1 MRVLKYRKTEGERLG
16 AGRHARKA
24 ERVTVH
30 VRKGDT
36 VRVMR
41 GDDKGREGKVL
52 KVFTKTG
59 RVLIEGVNIVKK
71 HRRAR
76 RPEEQSGIIEMP
88 APVNAS
94 NVMLLDAKT
103 AKGGEKRAAL
113 QPKEHAGAGL
123 PVSAP
128 RLKQFY
134 DQTVR
139 ARLQQ
144 QFGLTNPHQVP

>member
-1 MRVLKYRKTEGERLG
+1 MRVLKYRKTDKVRLG

-24 ERVTVH
+24 ERQAVH

-41 GDDKGREGKVL
+41 GDDKGREGRVM

-59 RVLIEGVNIVKK
+59 RVLVEGVNIVKK

-88 APVNAS
+88 APINAS
-94 NVMLLDAKT
+94 NVMLLDPKT
-103 AKGGEKRAAL
+103 GAPTRTRSRVDADGTKERVGVKTGE
-113 QPKEHAGAGL
+113 PITT
-123 PVSAP
+123 P
-128 RLKQFY
+128 R
-134 DQTVR
+134 
-139 ARLQQ
+139 
-144 QFGLTNPHQVP
+144 

>member
-1 MRVLKYRKTEGERLG
+1 MRVLKYRKTAKKRNTQ
-16 AGRHARKA
+16 RHAINV
-24 ERVTVH
+24 ERVKT
-30 VRKGDT
+30 KITAGDT

-41 GDDKGREGKVL
+41 GDDKGREGRVI

-103 AKGGEKRAAL
+103 
-113 QPKEHAGAGL
+113 GA
-123 PVSAP
+123 PT
-128 RLKQFY
+128 R
-134 DQTVR
+134 TR
-139 ARLQQ
+139 ARIDAD
-144 QFGLTNPHQVP
+144 GTKERVGVKTGEPITTPR